1 MPPKKS
7 EALLDFPLCRG
18 TAILLI
24 LHVHHLTTKPGG
36 IRRGRR
42 PHRGLLNLTPQ
53 QRRSLPKIST
63 QDRALATDALAV
75 VTNNSDFMAKSFS
88 VPDFQ
93 EDVDFFTAL
102 SGLYL
107 KLQPFL
113 EKLDDTMLATRSDLD
128 NQMRD
133 VYGSAKRNNVTS
145 GMDALTAYFGQR
157 YRRQSTPK
165 TSPPTT

>member
-1 MPPKKS
+1 MPQQNLVSQTVSPADITAANNAVD
-7 EALLDFPLCRG
+7 ALIAALD
-18 TAILLI
+18 
-24 LHVHHLTTKPGG
+24 KY
-36 IRRGRR
+36 
-42 PHRGLLNLTPQ
+42 LLNLSPE
-53 QRRSLPKIST
+53 QRRRLPKISQ
-63 QDRALATDALAV
+63 QDRALAEDALAV

-93 EDVDFFTAL
+93 EDVDFFGVL
-102 SGLYL
+102 SSISL
-107 KLQPFL
+107 KLQPFS

-157 YRRQSTPK
+157 YRRHSTPK
-165 TSPPTT
+165 TPPTTT